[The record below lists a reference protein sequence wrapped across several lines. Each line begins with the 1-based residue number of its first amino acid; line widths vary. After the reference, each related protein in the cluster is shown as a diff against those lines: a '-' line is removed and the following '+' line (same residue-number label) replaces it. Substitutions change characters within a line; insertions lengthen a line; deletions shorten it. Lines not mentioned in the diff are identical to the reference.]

1 MKSVKYQFE
10 LVDIT
15 AHMLRVTLQ
24 FSPKQPSTVLSLP
37 AWIPGS
43 YMIRDFARNITA
55 IRAFDACGA
64 VKLTQLDKQR
74 WQLEGNSDVVTVEY
88 YVYAYDLSVRAAYID
103 DEVAILNPAC
113 LCLAVEGQQ
122 ALPHQLK
129 LVKPT
134 MPACKDWR
142 VATALPRHS
151 ATKVL
156 GFGRYQAANYDELID
171 SPLLLGRFSLS
182 QFIIDEVPHYLVVS
196 GDNRTNLARFSDDL
210 ASICQQQ
217 KAVFGALP
225 DDLKQYWFLLW
236 VTEDGYG
243 GLEHKDSTL
252 LLCSRFDLPA
262 PGATEIDDNYQ
273 NLLALCSHEYFHT
286 WWVKRLKPACFH
298 PYQLSAEQ
306 YTSQLWLYEGFTSYF
321 DDLALVKAGLIPA
334 ERYINSL
341 EKTISRVSRNPSDS
355 AQSLLDSSFTAWT
368 KFYKQDENAPN
379 AVVSYYAKGALLALC
394 LEAQLR
400 ANGSSLQQLVR
411 QLWQHYRSSGTA
423 DNALELTLTQLGFAE
438 LADLVTQW
446 LSQAAPLPLQRTLP
460 ALGLELLYRPMQ
472 HMDDNGGSSNNS
484 GNNSIFIG
492 AQTKVVNG
500 LLQLSQVYQG
510 GNAHNAGLM
519 AGDQLLAIDGVK
531 VSANNLSKLLSRYS
545 MGDQLQV
552 HFYRKDRLLS
562 ASLTLKTATQQVGV
576 LTIKDELLCNA
587 WLATID

>member
-10 LVDIT
+10 LVDIA

-24 FSPKQPSTVLSLP
+24 FSPRQPSTVLSLP

-43 YMIRDFARNITA
+43 YMIRDFARNITS
-55 IRAFDACGA
+55 IRAFDQGGA
-64 VKLTQLDKQR
+64 LKLTQLDKQR
-74 WQLEGNSDVVTVEY
+74 WQLECNSDVVTVEY
-88 YVYAYDLSVRAAYID
+88 KVYAYDLSVRAAYID

-122 ALPHQLK
+122 ALPNQLN
-129 LVKPT
+129 LVKPVVS
-134 MPACKDWR
+134 ACKDWR
-142 VATALPRHS
+142 VATALPHHS
-151 ATKVL
+151 TTKVL

-171 SPLLLGRFSLS
+171 RPLLLGRFSLS
-182 QFIIDEVPHYLVVS
+182 QFSIDEVPHYVVVS
-196 GDNRTNLARFSDDL
+196 GSNRTDLTRFTHDL
-210 ASICQQQ
+210 AKICQQQ
-217 KAVFGALP
+217 KTVFGALP
-225 DDLKQYWFLLW
+225 DDLTQYWFLLW

-298 PYQLSAEQ
+298 PYQLHAEQ

-321 DDLALVKAGLIPA
+321 DDLALAKAGLIKA
-334 ERYINSL
+334 ERYISNL
-341 EKTISRVSRNPSDS
+341 EKTISRVTRNPSDS
-355 AQSLLDSSFTAWT
+355 VQSLLESSFTAWT

-394 LEAQLR
+394 LDAHLR
-400 ANGSSLQQLVR
+400 TNGSSLQQLVR
-411 QLWQHYRSSGTA
+411 WLWQHYLCTGTD
-423 DNALELTLTQLGFAE
+423 DNAVECSLTQMGFAE
-438 LADLVTQW
+438 IAALSAQW
-446 LSQAAPLPLQRTLP
+446 LSQAAPLPLQQILP
-460 ALGLELLYRPMQ
+460 ALGLELVFRPMQ
-472 HMDDNGGSSNNS
+472 HMDDNGGTSNND
-484 GNNSIFIG
+484 SIFIG
-492 AQTKVVNG
+492 AQTTVVNG

-545 MGDQLQV
+545 VGDQLKV

-562 ASLTLKTATQQVGV
+562 ANLMLNTATQQVAI
-576 LTIKDELLCNA
+576 LTIKDEVLCNA
-587 WLATID
+587 WLAVSD

>member
-1 MKSVKYQFE
+1 MKSVTYQFE
-10 LVDIT
+10 LVDIA

-24 FSPKQPSTVLSLP
+24 FSPRQPSTVLSLP

-43 YMIRDFARNITA
+43 YMIRDFARNITS
-55 IRAFDACGA
+55 IRAFDKGGEL
-64 VKLTQLDKQR
+64 KLIQLDKQR
-74 WQLEGNSDVVTVEY
+74 WQLECDSDVVTVEY
-88 YVYAYDLSVRAAYID
+88 RVYAYDLSVRAAYID

-122 ALPHQLK
+122 ALPHQLN

-134 MPACKDWR
+134 LPGCKDWR

-151 ATKVL
+151 ATKAL

-171 SPLLLGRFSLS
+171 SPFLLGRFILS
-182 QFIIDEVPHYLVVS
+182 QFMIDEIPHYLVVS
-196 GDNRTNLARFSDDL
+196 GDNRTDLPRFTDDL
-210 ASICQQQ
+210 TRVCQQQ

-225 DDLKQYWFLLW
+225 DDLTQYWFLLW

-262 PGATEIDDNYQ
+262 PDATEIDDNYQ

-298 PYQLSAEQ
+298 PYKLHAEQ

-321 DDLALVKAGLIPA
+321 DDLALVTAGLIPA
-334 ERYINSL
+334 QRYLNTL
-341 EKTISRVSRNPSDS
+341 EKTISRVTRNPSDGV
-355 AQSLLDSSFTAWT
+355 QSLLESSFTAWT

-394 LEAQLR
+394 LDAHLR
-400 ANGSSLQQLVR
+400 TNGSSLQQVVR
-411 QLWQHYRSSGTA
+411 WLWQHYLCTGTD
-423 DNALELTLTQLGFAE
+423 DNAVECSLTQMGFAE
-438 LADLVTQW
+438 IAALSAQW
-446 LSQAAPLPLQRTLP
+446 LSQAAPLPLQQILP
-460 ALGLELLYRPMQ
+460 ALGLELVYRPMQ
-472 HMDDNGGSSNNS
+472 HMDDNGGTSNND
-484 GNNSIFIG
+484 SIFIG

-545 MGDQLQV
+545 VGNQLKV

-562 ASLTLKTATQQVGV
+562 ANLMLNTATQQVAV
-576 LTIKDELLCNA
+576 LTIKDEVLCNA
-587 WLATID
+587 WLAVSD

>member
-74 WQLEGNSDVVTVEY
+74 WQLEGNSNVVTVEY

-151 ATKVL
+151 ATKEL

-321 DDLALVKAGLIPA
+321 DDLALIKAELIPA

-394 LEAQLR
+394 LDAHLR
-400 ANGSSLQQLVR
+400 TNGSSLKQLVR
-411 QLWQHYRSSGTA
+411 WLWQHYLSTGTD
-423 DNALELTLTQLGFAE
+423 DNAVEYSLTQMGFTEIAA
-438 LADLVTQW
+438 LLPQW
-446 LSQAAPLPLQRTLP
+446 LEQAAPLPLQQTLP
-460 ALGLELLYRPMQ
+460 ALGLELAYRPMQ
-472 HMDDNGGSSNNS
+472 HMDDNGGTSNND
-484 GNNSIFIG
+484 GIFIG

-519 AGDQLLAIDGVK
+519 AGDQLLAIDGIK

-545 MGDQLQV
+545 VGDQLQV

-562 ASLTLKTATQQVGV
+562 ANLTLNTATQQVAV

>member
-10 LVDIT
+10 LVDIA

-24 FSPKQPSTVLSLP
+24 FRPSQSSTVLSLP

-55 IRAFDACGA
+55 IHAFDASGA
-64 VKLTQLDKQR
+64 LALTQLDKQR
-74 WQLEGNSDVVTVEY
+74 WQLDSKSDVVTVEY
-88 YVYAYDLSVRAAYID
+88 QVYAYDLSVRAAYID

-122 ALPHQLK
+122 TLSHQIRLI
-129 LVKPT
+129 KP
-134 MPACKDWR
+134 AAEYCKDWR
-142 VATALPRHS
+142 VATALTRHS
-151 ATKVL
+151 ATKAL
-156 GFGRYQAANYDELID
+156 GFGRYFAANYDELID

-182 QFIIDEVPHYLVVS
+182 EFMIDEVPHYLVVS
-196 GDNRTNLARFSDDL
+196 GDNRTDLPRFTDDL
-210 ASICQQQ
+210 TRLCLQQ
-217 KAVFGALP
+217 KAVFAALP
-225 DDLKQYWFLLW
+225 DDLTQYWFLLW
-236 VTEDGYG
+236 VTEDSYG

-286 WWVKRLKPACFH
+286 WWVKRLKPASFH
-298 PYQLSAEQ
+298 PYNLSAEQ

-321 DDLALVKAGLIPA
+321 DDLALAKAGIITP
-334 ERYINSL
+334 ERYISSL

-394 LEAQLR
+394 LEARLR
-400 ANGSSLQQLVR
+400 ANGCSLQQVVR
-411 QLWQHYRSSGTA
+411 RLWQQHLSSGTA

-446 LSQAAPLPLQRTLP
+446 LSQAAPLPLQQTLP

-492 AQTKVVNG
+492 AQTKVING

-545 MGDQLQV
+545 VGNQVQV

-562 ASLTLKTATQQVGV
+562 ANLTLNTATQQVAV
-576 LTIKDELLCNA
+576 LTMKNETLCTA
-587 WLATID
+587 WLATSD

>member
-1 MKSVKYQFE
+1 M
-10 LVDIT
+10 
-15 AHMLRVTLQ
+15 
-24 FSPKQPSTVLSLP
+24 
-37 AWIPGS
+37 
-43 YMIRDFARNITA
+43 
-55 IRAFDACGA
+55 
-64 VKLTQLDKQR
+64 
-74 WQLEGNSDVVTVEY
+74 
-88 YVYAYDLSVRAAYID
+88 
-103 DEVAILNPAC
+103 
-113 LCLAVEGQQ
+113 
-122 ALPHQLK
+122 
-129 LVKPT
+129 
-134 MPACKDWR
+134 
-142 VATALPRHS
+142 
-151 ATKVL
+151 
-156 GFGRYQAANYDELID
+156 
-171 SPLLLGRFSLS
+171 
-182 QFIIDEVPHYLVVS
+182 VS

-379 AVVSYYAKGALLALC
+379 AVVSYYVKGALLALC

-411 QLWQHYRSSGTA
+411 QLWQHYLSSGTA
-423 DNALELTLTQLGFAE
+423 DNAVALSLTQLGFTE
-438 LADLVTQW
+438 LAAVLTQW
-446 LSQAAPLPLQRTLP
+446 LAQAAPLPLQQTLP
-460 ALGLELLYRPMQ
+460 ALGLELVYRPMQ
-472 HMDDNGGSSNNS
+472 HMDDNGGNS
-484 GNNSIFIG
+484 HNDSIFIG

-519 AGDQLLAIDGVK
+519 AGDQLLAIDGIK
-531 VSANNLSKLLSRYS
+531 VSADNLSKLLSRYS
-545 MGDQLQV
+545 LGSQLQV
-552 HFYRKDRLLS
+552 HFYRKDRLLM
-562 ASLTLKTATQQVGV
+562 ASLPLNTATQQVAV
-576 LTIKDELLCNA
+576 LTVKDERLCKA
-587 WLATID
+587 WLDESA